1 MAVRD
6 DSRYRLAACQ
16 GRPTAL
22 FFPEPVF
29 RKRGRPDPAAVAEA
43 KEVCAVCPVRERC
56 LAVGQRE
63 EHGIWGGL
71 TGGERRAARRARQ
84 GEAA

>member
-6 DSRYRLAACQ
+6 DSWSRSATCRGMA
-16 GRPTAL
+16 TSL
-22 FFPEPVF
+22 FFPEAVVPE
-29 RKRGRPDPAAVAEA
+29 RGRPDPAMVAEA
-43 KEVCAVCPVRERC
+43 KAACARCPVRERC
-56 LAVGQRE
+56 LAVGLRE

-71 TGGERRAARRARQ
+71 TVGERRAARRARP